1 MNMSLSK
8 THDIDATIFYD
19 PGAISH
25 YRLVLNY

>member
-8 THDIDATIFYD
+8 TYDTDAPVFY
-19 PGAISH
+19 GAGAFSH

>member
-8 THDIDATIFYD
+8 TYYTDAIVYYSA
-19 PGAISH
+19 GAISH